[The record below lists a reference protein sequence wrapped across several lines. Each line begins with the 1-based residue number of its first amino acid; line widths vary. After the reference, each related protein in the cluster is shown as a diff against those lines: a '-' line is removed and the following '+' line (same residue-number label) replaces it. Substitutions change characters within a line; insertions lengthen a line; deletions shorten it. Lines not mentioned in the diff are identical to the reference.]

1 MAISNFDEA
10 VLRPKKSTNDHAISV
25 PIPAFIHWPFRIA
38 SAVSPRLGGELGR
51 LIIFHPMRTRPSDAQ
66 NAVLGRSDQLMLD
79 LDGHKVAAYSWG
91 EGPTVLLVHGWSG
104 HSGQMA
110 EFVAPL
116 NRAGF
121 RAVAI
126 DLPAHGASGGGL
138 SSLVHFDKAIRAA
151 AEQFGPLHAIVSHS
165 LGGGGVIQAFLGGVK
180 ANRAVLLAPPA
191 QFHDYWGLFRSRM
204 GMSHAV
210 WRAMVERSERWLGLP
225 FAEVHPE
232 VGAPDMTTPALI
244 LHGISDRVSP
254 VTEGRRLARLWP
266 GARLSEL
273 DTGHVSI
280 LRDARAIAETVE
292 FIKG

>member
-10 VLRPKKSTNDHAISV
+10 VLRPKKSTNDRSISV
-25 PIPAFIHWPFRIA
+25 PIPAFVYWPFRIA
-38 SAVSPRLGGELGR
+38 SAISSRLGGEMGR
-51 LIIFHPMRTRPSDAQ
+51 LIFFHPARTRPSEAHM
-66 NAVLGRSDQLMLD
+66 AVLDQADQIMLD
-79 LDGHKVAAYSWG
+79 LDGHKLAAFSWG
-91 EGPTVLLVHGWSG
+91 EGPAVLLVHGWSG
-104 HSGQMA
+104 HAGQMTQ
-110 EFVAPL
+110 FVAPL
-116 NRAGF
+116 TGAGF

-138 SSLVHFDKAIRAA
+138 SSLIHFGKAISAA
-151 AEQFGPLHAIVSHS
+151 AEHFGPLHGIVSHS

-210 WRAMVERSERWLGLP
+210 WRAMVERSERWLGVP

-244 LHGISDRVSP
+244 LHGTADRVCP
-254 VTEGRRLARLWP
+254 VSEGRRLARLWP
-266 GARLSEL
+266 GARLLEL

-280 LRDARAIAETVE
+280 LRDARAVAETVE